1 MDTVASIS
9 LSALRSLVGTP
20 RAPFVVDVRKPPA
33 FDADPLMIASAV
45 RRAHDAVAEWAG
57 ALPAGREVVVYCA
70 HGHEVS
76 QGAARALVALGV
88 PARYLEGGIED
99 WKAASAPTIR
109 KLADIGHGSIAAT
122 RWVTRERPKIDRVAC
137 PWLIRRF
144 VDPLAAFD
152 YVAPER
158 VLDAARVNG
167 AIPYDV
173 PNVRFSHRGERCSF
187 DAMLEDFALREPA
200 LDALAVIVRGADT
213 AHLDLAPQAA
223 GLLAV
228 SLGLSRVHADDAA
241 MLEAAMP
248 VYDALYAWCRAQV
261 SHGRG
266 EPHRNYP
273 S

>member
-9 LSALRSLVGTP
+9 LPALRSLIGTP
-20 RAPFVVDVRKPPA
+20 RAPVVIDVRKPPA
-33 FDADPLMIASAV
+33 FDADPVMIASAL
-45 RRAHDAVAEWAG
+45 RRAHDAVDQWAA
-57 ALPAGREVVVYCA
+57 ALPRARDVVVYCV

-76 QGAARALVALGV
+76 QGAARALAARGV

-99 WKAASAPTIR
+99 WKAAGAPVVR
-109 KLADIGHGSIAAT
+109 RLPDIGHGSPAPT

-144 VDPLAAFD
+144 LDPHAEFD

-158 VLDAARVNG
+158 VLDAARETG
-167 AIPYDV
+167 AVPYDV
-173 PNVRFSHRGERCSF
+173 PGVRFSHRGERCSF
-187 DAMLEDFALREPA
+187 DAMLEDFDLHDAS

-213 AHLDLAPQAA
+213 ARLDLAPQAA

-228 SLGLSRVHADDAA
+228 SLGLSRNFADDAA

-248 VYDALYAWCRAQV
+248 VYDALYAWCREA
-261 SHGRG
+261 RD
-266 EPHRNYP
+266 EPHSWNYP

>member
-20 RAPFVVDVRKPPA
+20 RAPLVVDVRKPPA
-33 FDADPLMIASAV
+33 FEADPAMIASAI
-45 RRAHDAVAEWAG
+45 RRAHDAVAEWAS
-57 ALPAGREVVVYCA
+57 ALPAGRDIVVYCA

-76 QGAARALVALGV
+76 QGVARALVSRGL
-88 PARYLEGGIED
+88 PAHYLEGGIED
-99 WKAASAPTIR
+99 WKAAGAPTVR
-109 KLADIGHGSIAAT
+109 RLVDIGHGSIPAT

-158 VLDAARVNG
+158 VLDAAREREAV
-167 AIPYDV
+167 PYDV
-173 PNVRFSHRGERCSF
+173 PGVRFSHRGERCSF
-187 DAMLEDFALREPA
+187 DAMLEDFQLREPA

-213 AHLDLAPQAA
+213 ARLDLAPQAA

-228 SLGLSRVHADDAA
+228 SLGLSRIYADDAA

-248 VYDALYAWCRAQV
+248 VYDALYAWCREA
-261 SHGRG
+261 RN
-266 EPHRNYP
+266 EPHSRNYP

>member
-9 LSALRSLVGTP
+9 VPTLRSLIGTP
-20 RAPFVVDVRKPPA
+20 HAPLVVDVRKPPA
-33 FDADPLMIASAV
+33 FDADLAMIASAL
-45 RRAHDAVAEWAG
+45 RCPHDAVAEWVA
-57 ALPAGREVVVYCA
+57 ALPRGRDVVVYCV

-76 QGAARALVALGV
+76 KGAARALAARGV

-99 WKAASAPTIR
+99 WKSASAPVMR
-109 KLADIGHGSIAAT
+109 KAPDIGHGAGAAT

-152 YVAPER
+152 YVPPDE
-158 VLDAARVNG
+158 VLDAARATG
-167 AIPYDV
+167 AVPYDV
-173 PNVRFSHRGERCSF
+173 PGVRFSHRGSRCSF
-187 DAMLEDFALREPA
+187 DAMVEDFGLRDPA
-200 LDALAVIVRGADT
+200 LDALAIIVRGADT
-213 AHLDLAPQAA
+213 ARLDLAPQAA

-248 VYDALYAWCRAQV
+248 VYDALYAWCREAQ
-261 SHGRG
+261 G
-266 EPHRNYP
+266 EPHSWNYP